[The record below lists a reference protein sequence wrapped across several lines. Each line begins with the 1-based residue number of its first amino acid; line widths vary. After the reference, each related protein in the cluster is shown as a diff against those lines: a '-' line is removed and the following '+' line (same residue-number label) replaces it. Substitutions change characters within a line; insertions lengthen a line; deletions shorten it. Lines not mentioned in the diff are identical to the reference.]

1 MYDFDSLLDYLSRLE
16 GDELKDFMVG
26 ITTENERGEFSKRF
40 QIVLRLL
47 DGQPQHKIAKDLN
60 VGIATVT
67 RGSKELQGGRF
78 KALKRQRIDA
88 EGARDRWRR

>member
-1 MYDFDSLLDYLSRLE
+1 MYDFDSLLDYISKL
-16 GDELKDFMVG
+16 DNDDLKDFMVG
-26 ITTENERGEFSKRF
+26 ITTDTERSELAKRF

-47 DGQPQHKIAKDLN
+47 DGQPQLKIAKDLN

-78 KALKRQRIDA
+78 KALKRQRIDS